1 VSMDGTVTPPVAP
14 DSSQQPLGQT
24 QIRWNQPFS
33 FKRILRKYRRK
44 PVAQA
49 VTVFAVILIIGL
61 ILASLSGPKPKT
73 YKSPN
78 NSGSTPSVPSD
89 SLPAIEANQT
99 VYGVDL
105 NASVVQI
112 IVLQD
117 GESCWTGSGTIF
129 VSANYVLTNNHIIES
144 DESCSIDEIEILTIS
159 SVDQPPIKTHVAS
172 VVATDVDADLAIL
185 KITPIGNF
193 VRVMK
198 PVPVASTVTIGDDL
212 IAVGF
217 PGIGGESVTVTKG
230 EVAGFT
236 NYLGVRYIKTSVSIS
251 GGNSG
256 GGAFNKEGQLIGVPS
271 FLGAADAKKSTD
283 CRPNE
288 DTNGDGTLDD
298 RDQCVS
304 MGGFINSLSPAS
316 RATDLAKTYGL
327 VVTP

>member
-1 VSMDGTVTPPVAP
+1 MDGTVTPSVAP
-14 DSSQQPLGQT
+14 VSSQQPLGQT
-24 QIRWNQPFS
+24 QIKWNPPFS
-33 FKRILRKYRRK
+33 FKRVAQKYRRK

-49 VTVFAVILIIGL
+49 ATIFAVILIIGL
-61 ILASLSGPKPKT
+61 ILVFLSGPKPT
-73 YKSPN
+73 ADNSPN
-78 NSGSTPSVPSD
+78 NSGSTSSVPSD
-89 SLPAIEANQT
+89 SLPAIEATQT

-112 IVLQD
+112 IALQD
-117 GESCWTGSGTIF
+117 GEPCWTGSGTIF

-159 SVDQPPIKTHVAS
+159 SVDQPPIRTHVAS
-172 VVATDVDADLAIL
+172 VVAIDVEADLAIL

-193 VRVMK
+193 TRVMK

-236 NYLGVRYIKTSVSIS
+236 NYFGVRYIKTSVSIS

-256 GGAFNKEGQLIGVPS
+256 GGAFNKEGQLVGVPS

-283 CRPNE
+283 CRPAQ
-288 DTNGDGTLDD
+288 DTNGDGEIND
-298 RDQCVS
+298 RDQCVP
-304 MGGFINSLSPAS
+304 MGGFINSLSPVS
-316 RATDLAKTYGL
+316 RALALAISAGL
-327 VVTP
+327 VSTP